1 MDKMEKVVIPAKK
14 RNVVGKQVKALR
26 REGLLP
32 AVIYGYAIEPTPIVL
47 DSREATRTLSQA
59 TSSSLI
65 TIELEGS
72 EFPSLVREKQ
82 RDFIR
87 GDLLH
92 IDFQALSLTERIR
105 ANVSIELDGVAPAV
119 KEFNAIIVSGLTEL
133 EVECLPGD
141 LPEMV
146 TVDISSLVELG
157 SAIYVSDVNL
167 PGEIEILND
176 PEAIIAV
183 ATALKEEEAEEEEEL
198 EELEEPEVIERG
210 KKDEDEEEEE

>member
-47 DSREATRTLSQA
+47 DSREATRILSQA